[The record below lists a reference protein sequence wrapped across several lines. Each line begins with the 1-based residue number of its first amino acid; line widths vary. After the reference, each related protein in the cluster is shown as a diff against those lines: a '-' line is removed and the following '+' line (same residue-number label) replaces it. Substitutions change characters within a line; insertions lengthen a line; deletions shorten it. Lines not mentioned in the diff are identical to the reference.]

1 MNILDDYLNAE
12 LFNLVSE
19 CESFFPGLMQAESRI
34 ASEVNS
40 YHNEQSSCYAPYMF
54 WHGWWSSP
62 ADSVRKQVI
71 RKIWENNLTVPIEEV
86 LGFEY
91 WTRTFGPGQFLGPH
105 VDEDTFLYQDTK
117 IYNGPEV
124 GCVYYGPSKEKV
136 VGGFLELFESK
147 LIFGEKNALEWEN
160 LEKKLDP
167 IELRERIAFKENR
180 LIIFDAGRV
189 LHQTSP
195 CVSGVRNVMVVNVW
209 LKSNPPVDMANFVYE

>member
-1 MNILDDYLNAE
+1 MNIYDEFLDAPTFEQLISD
-12 LFNLVSE
+12 
-19 CESFFPGLMQAESRI
+19 ESFFPGLMQAESRI

-40 YHNEQSSCYAPYMF
+40 YHSGQSSCYAPYMF

-62 ADSVRKQVI
+62 ANTPRKQII
-71 RKIWENNLTVPIEEV
+71 RKIWEKNLPIPIEEV

-105 VDEDTFLYQDTK
+105 VDEDTFLYQDSK
-117 IYNGPEV
+117 IYNGPEI

-147 LIFGEKNALEWEN
+147 LVFGEQDALEWEN
-160 LEKKLDP
+160 LEKKIDP
-167 IELRERIAFKENR
+167 IEMRERIAFKENR

-189 LHQTSP
+189 IHQTSP
-195 CVSGVRNVMVVNVW
+195 CVSGLRNVLVVNVW